1 MWIAFYNEQ
10 GVGDVLMLTRGK
22 ADENH
27 LSTESNNGVTI
38 VRDSTQDNQVISI
51 NLFNISETFKPNG
64 HGNVDLTEEQVS
76 QVNDKIK
83 EAGFD
88 IEVEVDSKPKFV
100 VGYVESCKKHEDS
113 DHLSVTQTN
122 VGGEVLQIVCG
133 ADNIA
138 EDMNVLVARPGATM
152 PNGMIIWPGEL
163 RGVESFGMICSTRE
177 LGLSDIE
184 DLPGIWELKD
194 SFEPGMSLEEVVA
207 SYK

>member
-38 VRDSTQDNQVISI
+38 VRDSTQDNEVMSI

-88 IEVEVDSKPKFV
+88 IEVEVDSNLN
-100 VGYVESCKKHEDS
+100 S
-113 DHLSVTQTN
+113 
-122 VGGEVLQIVCG
+122 
-133 ADNIA
+133 
-138 EDMNVLVARPGATM
+138 
-152 PNGMIIWPGEL
+152 
-163 RGVESFGMICSTRE
+163 
-177 LGLSDIE
+177 
-184 DLPGIWELKD
+184 
-194 SFEPGMSLEEVVA
+194 
-207 SYK
+207 

>member
-10 GVGDVLMLTRGK
+10 GVGDVLMLTHGQ

-27 LSTESNNGVTI
+27 LTSESNKNVTI
-38 VRDSTQDNQVISI
+38 VRDSTKDNQVMSV

-64 HGNVDLTEEQVS
+64 NGNVDLTEEQVS

-88 IEVEVDSKPKFV
+88 VEIVVDTKPKFV
-100 VGYVESCKKHEDS
+100 VGYVESCEKHEDS
-113 DHLSVTQTN
+113 DHLSITKTN
-122 VGGEVLQIVCG
+122 VGDEVLQIVCG
-133 ADNIA
+133 ANNIS
-138 EDMNVLVARPGATM
+138 EGMNVMVARPGAAM
-152 PNGMIIWPGEL
+152 PSGSIIWPGEL

-177 LGLSDIE
+177 LGLADIE
-184 DLPGIWELKD
+184 DLPGIWELEK
-194 SFEPGMSLEEVVA
+194 SFKPGTSLEDVVA